1 MVISVIVWSYI
12 KLHNFLFQQRVIKW
26 EWKVNNFE
34 SKSMR
39 SNRITLREYPD
50 HLSKIFRIFY
60 PSGKIRWIIFI
71 YNFFIRP
78 MNFLLAL
85 NTRNQPADSSILSR
99 LLQKDRYHCIKV
111 IGGTEWIPR
120 GKDIGGIKDNETMRC
135 QDDSVKSAFGSMRS
149 EHEFRRDLSP
159 PL

>member
-1 MVISVIVWSYI
+1 M
-12 KLHNFLFQQRVIKW
+12 
-26 EWKVNNFE
+26 NNFK

-39 SNRITLREYPD
+39 SNRITLIEYRD

-60 PSGKIRWIIFI
+60 PTGQISWITFI
-71 YNFFIRP
+71 YNFFVGP

-85 NTRNQPADSSILSR
+85 NTRNQPADSSVLSR
-99 LLQKDRYHCIKV
+99 LLQKDRYHYIKV

-120 GKDIGGIKDNETMRC
+120 CKDIGGIKDNETMQC
-135 QDDSVKSAFGSMRS
+135 QDDSVKRAFDSMRS

>member
-1 MVISVIVWSYI
+1 M
-12 KLHNFLFQQRVIKW
+12 
-26 EWKVNNFE
+26 NNFK

-39 SNRITLREYPD
+39 SNRITLIEYRD

-60 PSGKIRWIIFI
+60 PTGKISWITFI
-71 YNFFIRP
+71 YNFFIEP

-85 NTRNQPADSSILSR
+85 NTRNQSADSSVLSR

-120 GKDIGGIKDNETMRC
+120 CKDIEGIKDNETMQC
-135 QDDSVKSAFGSMRS
+135 QDDSVKRAFDSMRN